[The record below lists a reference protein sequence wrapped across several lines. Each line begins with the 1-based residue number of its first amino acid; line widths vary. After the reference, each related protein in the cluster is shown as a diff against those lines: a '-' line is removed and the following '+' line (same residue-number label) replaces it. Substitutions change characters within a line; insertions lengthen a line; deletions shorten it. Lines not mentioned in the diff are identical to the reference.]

1 MKLLEKIIIIGLIAI
16 LGVGIYFNTKN
27 FSKKI
32 DEHTHT
38 ENCLHSNQI
47 EEVKPEEEKVEELVI
62 EEKIE
67 ETSTKKEEAPKVEQP
82 KKETTTTTTV
92 TTTEKNGH
100 KVQSLGVYKLTAYC
114 SCAKCCGKSDG
125 ITASGTKVKAGRT
138 IAAPSTFPFGT
149 KIMINGHIYTVEDRG
164 GAIKGN
170 RIDIYFDTHEQAL
183 QFGVKNMEIFKVI
196 E

>member
-47 EEVKPEEEKVEELVI
+47 EEVKPEEEKKVEESIV
-62 EEKIE
+62 EEKKE
-67 ETSTKKEEAPKVEQP
+67 ETSKSV
-82 KKETTTTTTV
+82 TTTTTI
-92 TTTEKNGH
+92 EKNGH
-100 KVQSLGVYKLTAYC
+100 KVQSLGVYKITAYC
-114 SCAKCCGKSDG
+114 SCAKCCGKTDG

-170 RIDIYFDTHEQAL
+170 RIDIYFDTHEEAL
-183 QFGVKNMEIFKVI
+183 QFGVKNIEIFKVV